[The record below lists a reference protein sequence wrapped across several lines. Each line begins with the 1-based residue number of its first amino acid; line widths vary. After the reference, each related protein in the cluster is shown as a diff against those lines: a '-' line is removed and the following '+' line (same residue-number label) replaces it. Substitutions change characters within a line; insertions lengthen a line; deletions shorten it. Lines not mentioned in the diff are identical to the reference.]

1 MAEQQQMAR
10 QMGENASPEDLAAAT
25 QHFQSMTTAQREQAA
40 EPTMSAVMQHFQ
52 SAVHAALPEHETSP
66 VIAMMDILSPEDPQR
81 VIGNP
86 MGHNVDMSAS
96 MGDSMRDMPSMS
108 ASMAESVASARDGGM
123 SDERV
128 HEILKSIQDAEQ
140 ASCPSGTVNQMGN
153 NVRYN

>member
-1 MAEQQQMAR
+1 
-10 QMGENASPEDLAAAT
+10 MG
-25 QHFQSMTTAQREQAA
+25 

-66 VIAMMDILSPEDPQR
+66 VIAMMDMLSPEDPQR

-86 MGHNVDMSAS
+86 MGHSVDMSDPQEPFDAWLQRS
-96 MGDSMRDMPSMS
+96 NTRICVAMRDMPSMS